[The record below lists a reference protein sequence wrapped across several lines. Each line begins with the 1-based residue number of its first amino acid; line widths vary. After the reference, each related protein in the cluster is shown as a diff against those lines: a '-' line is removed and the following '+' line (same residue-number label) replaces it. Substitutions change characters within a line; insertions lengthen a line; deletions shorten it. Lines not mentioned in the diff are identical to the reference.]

1 LFPSIPI
8 FKFPVAD
15 PKVVVFV
22 TVVTI
27 LFALAFVQ
35 LSVSGFQFAGITCL
49 ACGVATLLVG
59 KEEIDS
65 SK

>member
-1 LFPSIPI
+1 MSQKTIN
-8 FKFPVAD
+8 K
-15 PKVVVFV
+15 VFV
-22 TVVTI
+22 TVVTV

-35 LSVSGFQFAGITCL
+35 LSITGFQFAGITCL

>member
-1 LFPSIPI
+1 MSEKTIN
-8 FKFPVAD
+8 K
-15 PKVVVFV
+15 VFV
-22 TVVTI
+22 IGITV

-35 LSVSGFQFAGITCL
+35 LSISGFQFAGITCL